1 MGVQKGRKLFIVDVI
16 AINRPIL
23 SLVLNV
29 ERCTPKNRGP
39 MKGSLVNPVFQKR
52 RFPNMQNLIFVF
64 GIIILGYLILESYF
78 NRKEVQKQQEKI
90 QEKLESLKRSIEERK
105 TINDEVEV

>member
-1 MGVQKGRKLFIVDVI
+1 VVVQKGRKLFIADVI
-16 AINRPIL
+16 VTKR
-23 SLVLNV
+23 
-29 ERCTPKNRGP
+29 
-39 MKGSLVNPVFQKR
+39 KR

-105 TINDEVEV
+105 TINEEVEV